1 MGRLIDLSGQRFGQV
16 TVLERTQNHIC
27 SGGQRKTS
35 WTCLCDCGNK
45 FVARSENLKNG
56 HHTSCGCLVADRM
69 SIVGRGRKT
78 HGESKTRLY
87 RIWAGMKSRCLNPNA
102 PKYNIYGGKGVKVC
116 SEWLQSFDK
125 FRDWAMANG
134 YADNLTID
142 RIDNNGNYEPSNCRW
157 ASYSEQNKNRNKW
170 QRRKGE
176 DLLQL

>member
-1 MGRLIDLSGQRFGQV
+1 
-16 TVLERTQNHIC
+16 
-27 SGGQRKTS
+27 
-35 WTCLCDCGNK
+35 
-45 FVARSENLKNG
+45 
-56 HHTSCGCLVADRM
+56 
-69 SIVGRGRKT
+69 
-78 HGESKTRLY
+78 
-87 RIWAGMKSRCLNPNA
+87 MKSRCLNPNA